1 MFKLEDI
8 RVNSLVTFKKH
19 NGKGKEI
26 TYRSIFIGYISYDK
40 DSVFIGYD
48 CFEGV
53 NYLTLYKEEL
63 NKDYEIIDIKYF
75 DFRIEDNKSIV
86 ELVKGGNTNE

>member
-8 RVNSLVTFKKH
+8 KVNSLVTFKKH
-19 NGKGKEI
+19 NGKGKNT
-26 TYRSIFIGYISYDK
+26 TYRSIFVDYVSYEK

-48 CFEGV
+48 YFEGV
-53 NYLTLYKEEL
+53 NYLTLHKEEL

-75 DFRIEDNKSIV
+75 DFYIKDNKPIV
-86 ELVKGGNTNE
+86 ELAKEE